1 MVPLRR
7 LSSLLLLIASACAG
21 ALAISSEQS
30 ERLDRDFQTA
40 VAQYNSGRL
49 ADAAIRLEALLQDVP
64 ESFEVHELLGLVY
77 SAQSQDLKATTHF
90 EKAVK
95 LRPNSAAARTNYA
108 ANLARRGRLDLAEK
122 EFRSAVELDSENF
135 DANHDLGEL
144 YVRSG
149 KISQAEPFL
158 QQAHRV
164 NPSSYDNGYNLA
176 LVYVQMGRLSDARDL
191 VNDLLTRKN
200 TSELHNLLGVVEE
213 KDEKFV
219 AAANEFETAAHLDP
233 SESNLFDWGSELLL
247 HRTLD
252 PAIEVFRQAAQR
264 YPGSPRVAIGLGVA
278 LYSRGNYDD
287 AVKSLLRAA
296 DLNPSDPDCYRFL
309 SRAYDSSPSQ
319 AEEVIRRFRRFAELQ
334 SKNPAALY
342 YYAMTL
348 WKGRRMQDAGLDLHQ
363 IQSLLREA
371 IRLDPSFAEA
381 HLQLGNLYSDQK
393 QYADAISEYVIAV
406 KYSPDL
412 GDLHYRLGQA
422 YVRTGDKDR
431 AQKEFE
437 LYQRLRAEH
446 LAEADKQKADIRQ
459 FVYTARDSPAPKQ

>member
-1 MVPLRR
+1 MASGCAARA
-7 LSSLLLLIASACAG
+7 IAS
-21 ALAISSEQS
+21 EQG

-40 VAQYNSGRL
+40 VAQYNSGRF
-49 ADAAIRLEALLQDVP
+49 AEATIRLESLLREVP
-64 ESFEVHELLGLVY
+64 ESFEIHELLGLAY

-95 LRPNSAAARTNYA
+95 LKPDSAAARTNYA
-108 ANLARRGRLDLAEK
+108 ANLARRGKLDLAEK
-122 EFRSAVELDSENF
+122 EFRSAVDLEPGNF
-135 DANHDLGEL
+135 
-144 YVRSG
+144 
-149 KISQAEPFL
+149 EPFL
-158 QQAHRV
+158 QQAYRL
-164 NPSSYDNGYNLA
+164 NPSSYDNGYDLA
-176 LVYVQMGRLSDARDL
+176 LVYVQMGKASDARNL
-191 VNDLLTRKN
+191 IHDLLTRKN

-264 YPGSPRVAIGLGVA
+264 YPKSPRVAVGLGVA
-278 LYSRGNYDD
+278 LYSRGNYDE

-296 DLNPSDPDCYRFL
+296 DLNPSDPNCYRFL
-309 SRAYDSSPSQ
+309 SRAYDSSPAQ

-334 SKNPAALY
+334 PKNSRALY
-342 YYAMTL
+342 YYAMSL
-348 WKGRRMQDAGLDLHQ
+348 WKGRRMQDASSDLHQ
-363 IQSLLREA
+363 IESLLREA
-371 IRLDPSFAEA
+371 IRLDPSFADA
-381 HLQLGNLYSDQK
+381 HLQLGNLFSDQK
-393 QYADAISEYVIAV
+393 QYADAIPEYVTAV
-406 KYSPDL
+406 KYSPELSDA
-412 GDLHYRLGQA
+412 HYRLGQA
-422 YVRTGDKDR
+422 YVRTGEKDR

-459 FVYTARDSPAPKQ
+459 FVYAAKDAPNPKQ